1 MRVIYKIIN
10 VINNKFYVGSAVKFN
25 KRRAT
30 HLRQLKAGSHTN
42 KHLQAAWN
50 QYGEKSFVFAVVEEV
65 PDDVSILEVENKWLA
80 EHVGK
85 EYCYNIALDATAPMA
100 GRTGET
106 SPRWGVQIPH
116 TEETKRKIGIA
127 SKGRTYTD
135 EVNKRKTAHLH
146 GKPKS
151 AEIRAK
157 ISKTLSG
164 AGNPNYGKPR
174 SDEFKEKVSRKVVMI
189 APDGEKHTYP
199 SILALREATG
209 LKPSTV
215 NNALKHGKAMRAG
228 SYKGWRITDEQN
240 SF

>member
-1 MRVIYKIIN
+1 MRGIYKIIN
-10 VINNKFYVGSAVKFN
+10 VINNKFYVGSAVNFK
-25 KRRAT
+25 KRKAR
-30 HLRQLKAGSHTN
+30 HWNELRKNIHNNG
-42 KHLQAAWN
+42 HLQAAWN
-50 QYGEKSFVFAVVEEV
+50 KYGEQAFTFVVIQEV
-65 PDDVSILEVENKWLA
+65 DAQEDLLAAENAWLK
-80 EHVGK
+80 ECVGK
-85 EYCYNIALDATAPMA
+85 PNCYNIGTDATAPMLGVKGTDHPA
-100 GRTGET
+100 FGYKHTQETLTKISKTSRERTF
-106 SPRWGVQIPH
+106 
-116 TEETKRKIGIA
+116 
-127 SKGRTYTD
+127 TD

-215 NNALKHGKAMRAG
+215 NNALKHGKTMRAG
-228 SYKGWRITDEQN
+228 SYKGWKIADEKYR
-240 SF
+240 